1 MKNFIN
7 NKILPPIMKFVNTKA
22 IIALKDGM
30 LLSLP
35 FIMIGSL
42 FLLLAS
48 FPIPAVANWMNQ
60 TGLTPFWNQ
69 AYNASFGIVSVFA
82 VVGIAY
88 QWAKNE
94 GVEGLPAGMTA
105 FVGFLILMNSTTPVM
120 NGTKTV
126 VSAQQA
132 PTLLTGFIDRTWL
145 NRCDHCWFSYWLDL

>member
-60 TGLTPFWNQ
+60 TGLTSFWNQ

-145 NRCDHCWFSYWLDL
+145 GVKG